1 MLFKTDDNEKTVI
14 FPLAAIEQGIIEYA
28 IPQASCLQSE
38 LTVYIHTSRGRVQ
51 GSYSKPI
58 QNIITDVNQIGV
70 IR

>member
-1 MLFKTDDNEKTVI
+1 MLFKTDDNEKTII
-14 FPLAAIEQGIIEYA
+14 FPLAAIELGFIEYS

-51 GSYSKPI
+51 GNYSKSI
-58 QNIITDVNQIGV
+58 QNIITDAKQIGV